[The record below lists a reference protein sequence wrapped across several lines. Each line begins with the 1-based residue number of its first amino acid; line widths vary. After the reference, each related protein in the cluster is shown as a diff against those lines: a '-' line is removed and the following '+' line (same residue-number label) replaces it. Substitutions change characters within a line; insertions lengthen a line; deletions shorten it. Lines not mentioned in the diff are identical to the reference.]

1 VFRVKAV
8 GAGFISA
15 RVAPQARY
23 LVGAGFI
30 SARVAPQA
38 RYLVGAGFISARV
51 ACLCS
56 SQKQMAFSLF
66 ERYCDLSAS
75 MLARRGFIAEIEADT

>member
-1 VFRVKAV
+1 VFRVKA
-8 GAGFISA
+8 
-15 RVAPQARY
+15 
-23 LVGAGFI
+23 VGAGFI

-66 ERYCDLSAS
+66 ERYWGLSPPWG
-75 MLARRGFIAEIEADT
+75 ARRAEINPAPTNPWCLASPGLSPSILVLQ